1 MSPSKKKTITIKS
14 NGEKDGTSKK
24 DKDDEVVLTRYD
36 HTVDCFYENCYSN
49 AAFEGNGI
57 TDIALG
63 TGTLNKYIG
72 LMSPKQNILYHY
84 SKHYG
89 MLKQLIFS
97 FKRRIRVLQ
106 IEC

>member
-1 MSPSKKKTITIKS
+1 MMSPSKKKTITIKS

-57 TDIALG
+57 TEIALG
-63 TGTLNKYIG
+63 TGTWNKYIG
-72 LMSPKQNILYHY
+72 LMSPKQNILI
-84 SKHYG
+84 
-89 MLKQLIFS
+89 LL
-97 FKRRIRVLQ
+97 FKTLWNVKTTYFQ
-106 IEC
+106 FQTKD